1 MSSNEQPKQEQ
12 SLTPEQFPFT
22 SPQLMSR
29 YITDT
34 GKILPSKYTGMTSK
48 QQRKV
53 TRTIKNAR
61 KMLVMK

>member
-1 MSSNEQPKQEQ
+1 MTVTEQPKPQ
-12 SLTPEQFPFT
+12 SLTPEQIPFT

-34 GKILPSKYTGMTSK
+34 GKILPSKYTGMSSK

-53 TRTIKNAR
+53 TKTIKRSRN
-61 KMLVMK
+61 MLVMK